1 MIDKLPA
8 LLFVPVLTLGSICE
22 AGPVC
27 DRVADLAPLIVDA
40 RDANVGIGSIWLTM
54 REEWNVAQFAE
65 MRKTVALIYL
75 HPEEFTEENA
85 SEMILNNCRGDL

>member
-1 MIDKLPA
+1 MRYKLLA
-8 LLFVPVLTLGSICE
+8 IVFIIGFTLGPRCE

-27 DRVADLAPLIVDA
+27 ERVAELAPLIVGA
-40 RDANVGIGSIWLTM
+40 RDANVGIGSIWQTM
-54 REEWNVAQFAE
+54 RHEWNNEQFEE

-85 SEMILNNCRGDL
+85 SEMILNNCRGNL

>member
-1 MIDKLPA
+1 MRHISRGIVFTIGL
-8 LLFVPVLTLGSICE
+8 VLGNMSD

-27 DRVADLAPLIVDA
+27 NRVAELAPLIVGA

-54 REEWNVAQFAE
+54 REEWNDEQFEE

-75 HPEEFTEENA
+75 HPEEFSEENA
-85 SEMILNNCRGDL
+85 SEMILSNCRGDL